1 MNLNLRY
8 DRQQGLHK
16 ADANRALRKLNF
28 QVSGRISVVMCT
40 FLVFRLS
47 YGRSKSEPPTS
58 NFGISR
64 SRYQVLT
71 LFCATKNSVV
81 ICTASLLYEMSYS
94 FCSTLFVP
102 RIQILWAFFRPNLN
116 YHPDQLAAFSTCLVS
131 DDMQHTYKPS
141 FLIAD
146 MDEPICV
153 WEPIYEKFSFSPLET
168 STLFEEICLRFY
180 YE

>member
-16 ADANRALRKLNF
+16 ADANRALRELNF

-40 FLVFRLS
+40 FSVFGLS

-71 LFCATKNSVV
+71 LFRATKNSVV

-116 YHPDQLAAFSTCLVS
+116 YHPDQLAAFSTWSMMTCSIHINRHSWLLTWMNQYVCEN
-131 DDMQHTYKPS
+131 QYTN
-141 FLIAD
+141 
-146 MDEPICV
+146 
-153 WEPIYEKFSFSPLET
+153 KFSFSPLET
-168 STLFEEICLRFY
+168 STLFEETCLQFY